1 MIAKNRWWGV
11 AGAALI
17 AVTIGGAALQF
28 SRTTLGQMPG
38 ADARA
43 PGANPPEDRQ
53 RPEPRDRE
61 RRRPVP
67 SLERA
72 IDQLELSDAQRQQIE
87 PIAGAYRQ
95 KEQQARAEMLRQMK
109 EALTPAQYERFELA
123 MTRPGPPPR
132 ERVAPAEAPTER
144 PEERAGEHLAAPVAV
159 IKPGETVAAV
169 TFNGGHETDPRDG
182 GRPVV
187 LIAAALNVPSD
198 VFRKAFSGVTP
209 AAGGEEPQP
218 EQVRRNKQALLKV
231 LGPYG
236 ITNDQLDTVSN
247 YYRYSGSRGQMW
259 RNTPAT
265 ATATVRDGAVVAI
278 TITNPGSGYSSAPT
292 ISVPGTREFNAA
304 VTLAFG
310 TDFKKNGSIA
320 GITVG
325 DAKGH

>member
-1 MIAKNRWWGV
+1 MITRKRCYGVGGV
-11 AGAALI
+11 ALVV
-17 AVTIGGAALQF
+17 VTIGWIGLQF
-28 SRTTLGQMPG
+28 SQTTLGQVRG
-38 ADARA
+38 TDSGA
-43 PGANPPEDRQ
+43 PGANPPEDR
-53 RPEPRDRE
+53 RPSAPPDRE
-61 RRRPVP
+61 RRRPVA

-72 IDQLELSDAQRQQIE
+72 IDQLELTDPERQQIE
-87 PIAGAYRQ
+87 PIANAYRQ
-95 KEQQARAEMLRQMK
+95 KEQQARAEMMRQMK
-109 EALTPAQYERFELA
+109 EKLKPEQYERFELA
-123 MTRPGPPPR
+123 MSRPGPPAR
-132 ERVAPAEAPTER
+132 ERMAPAEGQG
-144 PEERAGEHLAAPVAV
+144 ERAREQAAEPAVA
-159 IKPGETVAAV
+159 IKPGETVAPV
-169 TFNGGHETDPRDG
+169 TFIGGHETDPRDG

-265 ATATVRDGAVVAI
+265 ATATVRDGTVVAI
-278 TITNPGSGYSSAPT
+278 TITNPGSGYSSVPT
-292 ISVPGTREFNAA
+292 ISVPGAREFHAET
-304 VTLAFG
+304 TLAFE

-320 GITVG
+320 RITVG
-325 DAKGH
+325 DVKGR

>member
-1 MIAKNRWWGV
+1 MIAKNRWCGV
-11 AGAALI
+11 ALVAI
-17 AVTIGGAALQF
+17 SIGGAALQL
-28 SRTTLGQMPG
+28 SRTTLGQVPG

-43 PGANPPEDRQ
+43 PGANPPEDR
-53 RPEPRDRE
+53 RPPEPRDRE

-72 IDQLELSDAQRQQIE
+72 IDQLELTDAQRQQIE

-109 EALTPAQYERFELA
+109 EALTPEQYERFELA
-123 MTRPGPPPR
+123 MTRPGPPAR
-132 ERVAPAEAPTER
+132 ERVAPAEANVER
-144 PEERAGEHLAAPVAV
+144 TGERAGENAVEPAAL
-159 IKPGETVAAV
+159 IKPGETVAPV
-169 TFNGGHETDPRDG
+169 TFIGGHETDPRDG

-236 ITNDQLDTVSN
+236 ITNDQLDTVSD

-278 TITNPGSGYSSAPT
+278 TITNPGSGYSSVPT
-292 ISVPGTREFNAA
+292 ISVPGARKFNAA
-304 VTLAFG
+304 VTVAFG
-310 TDFKKNGSIA
+310 TDFEKNGSIA
-320 GITVG
+320 SVMLG
-325 DAKGH
+325 DVKGH